1 MLIKKECI
9 SVFLKLTLYINTIL
23 FEPQKKKNIKRK
35 LSTRKSKTKISK
47 TNPSDRLISQKSLFK
62 ARFMKPLHTHGA
74 PLPILVFSSTHVF
87 FHTVS
92 SHASTLRQKIKV
104 TVYVLTAFFGG
115 VFSGTTKFLAI
126 QQEEKIDLG
135 FSGCSGRTSCESANR
150 KCSWYDWCFFNI
162 IRFIK
167 DNISY
172 LKQHGN

>member
-9 SVFLKLTLYINTIL
+9 SIFLKLTLYINTIL

-62 ARFMKPLHTHGA
+62 AHFMKPLHTHGA

-92 SHASTLRQKIKV
+92 SHASTLRQKLKV

-115 VFSGTTKFLAI
+115 VFRV
-126 QQEEKIDLG
+126 QQSSLL
-135 FSGCSGRTSCESANR
+135 FNR
-150 KCSWYDWCFFNI
+150 KKKLMWVSPVAVGGHCVNLRIVSVPGMI
-162 IRFIK
+162 GASS
-167 DNISY
+167 IS
-172 LKQHGN
+172 